1 MSDLIL
7 ELDGYRRGRNWI
19 RQSFDS
25 LDLTLEIEA
34 IREGFETLEL
44 RFTWVLEH
52 GFRQGWQ
59 FETHPKATS
68 ERIVRSDWSA
78 FANPAIAE
86 RWATFGPMSLYEM
99 HLVDIGSFRAV
110 CAKLDWT
117 WR

>member
-7 ELDGYRRGRNWI
+7 QLDGHLRGRVGV
-19 RQSFDS
+19 RQSFDGMN
-25 LDLTLEIEA
+25 LTLELDA

-44 RFTWVLEH
+44 RFSTVLEH
-52 GFRQGWQ
+52 GFRQDWH
-59 FETHPKATS
+59 FEEYPRETD

-78 FANPAIAE
+78 FASPIIAE

-99 HLVDIGSFRAV
+99 HLVDIGSFRVV